1 MVSPIPKSERDKANS
16 ISLFPAFFKW
26 SDCKS
31 KSEKKPDTIDIKVT
45 ELETWESEYSI
56 NINAELMHIPKK
68 EKPIRDAEFI
78 EMSISLKS
86 HESKNSALLDLWN
99 KAVSMKRIAVGDTI
113 AIQTW
118 LGKSTKSDYAMR
130 RWRLIKNESD

>member
-31 KSEKKPDTIDIKVT
+31 KTDKKPDTIDIKVT

-56 NINAELMHIPKK
+56 NLNADVKQHDK
-68 EKPIRDAEFI
+68 FI

-99 KAVSMKRIAVGDTI
+99 KAVKLNRIKLGDTI

-130 RWRLIKNESD
+130 RWRLIKND

>member
-1 MVSPIPKSERDKANS
+1 MVSPIPKSERAENKT
-16 ISLFPAFFKW
+16 SLFPAFFKW

-31 KSEKKPDTIDIKVT
+31 KSEKKPDTINIKVT

-56 NINAELMHIPKK
+56 NLNADVKQHDK
-68 EKPIRDAEFI
+68 FI

-99 KAVSMKRIAVGDTI
+99 KAVKMKRIQLGDTI

-130 RWRLIKNESD
+130 RWRLIKND

>member
-1 MVSPIPKSERDKANS
+1 MVSIARASQPDVKTNS
-16 ISLFPAFFKW
+16 ISLFPEFFKW

-31 KSEKKPDTIDIKVT
+31 KTEKKPDTINIKVT

-56 NINAELMHIPKK
+56 NLNADVKQHDK
-68 EKPIRDAEFI
+68 FI

-99 KAVSMKRIAVGDTI
+99 KAVKMNRIKLGDTI

-130 RWRLIKNESD
+130 RWRLIRND